1 MTGFVR
7 LRRHLPALLF
17 TVLFISGCANTET
30 YRVAYTEAQQ
40 KSSTGQLTAG
50 VAHADITP
58 PPGLPRAGY
67 SMWSTTGEGFRNRLA
82 ARAFYLKDAE
92 GNALA
97 IVQTDLLAGSRIL
110 QGKVAEVVAQKT
122 DIDAGNLA
130 ITATHTHSGPGQYL
144 GSAFYNKHASHKDGF
159 DPIYFDFLVK
169 QLSTAIIEAYE
180 SQQPAKIAT
189 GRTDVWGWTR
199 NRSLEPYLN
208 NDTTENLANT
218 ASDAFHAINP
228 ALYMVRIDTQQE
240 DGTYKPAG
248 AFASFSI
255 HGTGVPERDPFFNA
269 DIWAYIQNDVK
280 WAIEKAYDTEQAVVF
295 GAFEGTH
302 GDMAPAS
309 RLEMLGQI
317 ESRRVG
323 KGIAKHAWNLFQS
336 LDTELSDT
344 LSLRTATREL
354 DIRNN
359 NTYGDVSICEEAA
372 AGNTLAA
379 APFEHTSPVIGY
391 LPFFKQGSRRT
402 FFTNNCNGER
412 RILGF
417 DSLQRILEP
426 KDSFPRTVLFQA
438 FQIGDMAI
446 IPLPYEITAES
457 GKRIEDGVRDIYKNH
472 GQSIRHVMVSSLAN
486 GYTGYM
492 TTPEEYAIQY
502 YEGGH
507 TIYGKYTQPVITGHA
522 VNLVD
527 SLLQGSDNVRD
538 LPDTQEYTLKT
549 RQFVPDAVEPNE
561 SIRSVLT
568 APEYKHAYSN
578 EEGHWAFKWQDV
590 GPGLIN
596 LHKPLIS
603 IESSENG
610 KEWAPLVV
618 NEIPVDDNGYDI
630 AIQMLEDEGEF
641 AEYTAYWYNPVFE
654 GKKRQ
659 FRFAIQARANQPVLY
674 SPAFR

>member
-1 MTGFVR
+1 MTGFIRQR
-7 LRRHLPALLF
+7 LYLPGILFVSLLL
-17 TVLFISGCANTET
+17 TGCANTET
-30 YRVAYTEAQQ
+30 YRVDYAKSKQQ
-40 KSSTGQLTAG
+40 AATGQLTAG
-50 VAHADITP
+50 VAQADITP

-67 SMWSTTGEGFRNRLA
+67 SMWSTIGEGFRNRLA

-92 GNALA
+92 GNSLA
-97 IVQTDLLAGSRIL
+97 IIQTDLLAGSRIL
-110 QGKVAEVVAQKT
+110 QGKVAEVVARET

-159 DPIYFDFLVK
+159 DPVYFDFLVE
-169 QLSTAIIEAYE
+169 QLSSAVISAYQ
-180 SQQPAKIAT
+180 SQKPAKIAT

-199 NRSLEPYLN
+199 NRSLQPHLN
-208 NDTTENLANT
+208 NTTTEGLTDT
-218 ASDAFHAINP
+218 ASDTFHAINP
-228 ALYMVRIDTQQE
+228 ALYMVRIDTEHE
-240 DGTYKPAG
+240 DGSYKPAG

-255 HGTGVPERDPFFNA
+255 HGTGIPERDTFFNA

-280 WAIEKAYDTEQAVVF
+280 WNIEQAYSTQQPVVF

-323 KGIAKHAWNLFQS
+323 QGIAAHAWDLFQS
-336 LDTELSDT
+336 LDTDLSDT
-344 LSLRTATREL
+344 VSLRTATREL
-354 DIRNN
+354 DIRNH
-359 NTYGDVSICEEAA
+359 NTYGNYSICDEAA

-402 FFTNNCNGER
+402 FFTDNCNGER

-417 DSLQRILEP
+417 DSLQSILEP

-446 IPLPYEITAES
+446 IPLPYEITSES
-457 GKRIEDGVRDIYKNH
+457 GRRIENRIRETFEKH

-492 TTPEEYAIQY
+492 TTPEEYAIQF

-507 TIYGKYTQPVITGHA
+507 TIYGKYTQPVITGHT
-522 VNLVD
+522 VELVD
-527 SLLQGSDNVRD
+527 SLLQSSDNIRD
-538 LPDTQEYTLKT
+538 LPSSQEYTLKT
-549 RQFVPDAVEPNE
+549 RQFMPDAVAPQKEL
-561 SIRSVLT
+561 RAVLA
-568 APEYKHAYSN
+568 APEYQHAYAN
-578 EEGHWAFKWQDV
+578 EEGYWAFKWQDV
-590 GPGLIN
+590 GPGLIS

-603 IESSENG
+603 IETSYDGE
-610 KEWAPLVV
+610 KWMPLVV
-618 NEIPVDDNGYDI
+618 NNIPVDDNGYDI
-630 AIQMLEDEGEF
+630 GIQMLEDEGQH
-641 AEYTAYWYNPVFE
+641 AEYAAYWYNPIFE

-659 FRFAIQARANQPVLY
+659 FRFVIQARVNQPAFY